1 MAGHSKWANIKH
13 RKAAA
18 DAKKSKIT
26 TRLIKEI
33 TIVAKIGGGDVS
45 SNPRLRLAVEKARE
59 NNVPKDNVERAIKRG
74 CGELDGVNYEEIRFE
89 GYGINGAGVI
99 VDCLT
104 DNKIR
109 TVSEVRH
116 VFTKFGGNLGTT
128 GCVSF
133 QFKNCGQLFLA
144 PLDNSEKIMELAID
158 LGADDIIINDDKSIE
173 IITAAN
179 LFIDIKNALINSGYK
194 PEFAEIIMKSE
205 NETELV
211 GEDAIKMQ
219 KMLDAFDELDDV
231 QNVYTSVT
239 LDLGE

>member
-18 DAKKSKIT
+18 DAKKSKVT

-45 SNPRLRLAVEKARE
+45 SNPRLRLAIEKARE
-59 NNVPKDNVERAIKRG
+59 NNIPKDNVERAIKRG

-89 GYGINGAGVI
+89 GYGVNGAGII

-128 GCVSF
+128 GCVAF
-133 QFKNCGQLFLA
+133 QFKHCGQIFLA
-144 PLDNSEKIMELAID
+144 PNENSEKIMELVID
-158 LGADDIIINDDKSIE
+158 LGAEDIIVNDDNSIE
-173 IITAAN
+173 IITPPH
-179 LFIDIKNALINSGYK
+179 LFIDVKNGLIANKYN

-205 NETELV
+205 NEIEIS

-219 KMLDAFDELDDV
+219 KMLDAFDDLDDV
-231 QNVYTSVT
+231 QNVYTSVA
-239 LDLGE
+239 LNIEE